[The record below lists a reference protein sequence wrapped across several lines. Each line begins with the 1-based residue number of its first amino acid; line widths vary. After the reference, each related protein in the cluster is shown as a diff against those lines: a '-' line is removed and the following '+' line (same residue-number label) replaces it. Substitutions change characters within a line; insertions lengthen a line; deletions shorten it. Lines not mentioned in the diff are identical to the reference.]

1 MVDALLELM
10 PYSNVHH
17 LGMYRTKDS
26 VLPVQYY
33 NRLPRDEV
41 CDVAYIVGRRRR
53 CLYI

>member
-41 CDVAYIVGRRRR
+41 CDVAYIVG
-53 CLYI
+53 